1 MKKPKLIQYGVTILW
16 LILGAGAGLLVAGL
30 QREPPQERALVI
42 RARKYAFSP
51 HVLRVNRGDRI
62 EIRLE
67 AEDVTH
73 GFYLEGY
80 DIDAKVR
87 PENPTFW
94 LRRPSEGEEEYEE
107 VEAIRF
113 TADRTGKFRYRC
125 SITCG
130 YMHPFMQ
137 GELIVEPN
145 YLYPVSLGLTGGL
158 VLALLLPL
166 GRRRGS

>member
-1 MKKPKLIQYGVTILW
+1 MKRPKLIQYGITLLL
-16 LILGAGAGLLVAGL
+16 LILGAGAGLLVADR
-30 QREPPQERALVI
+30 QADPPQERTVVI

-51 HVLRVNRGDRI
+51 HVLRVNRGDHI

-87 PENPTFW
+87 PENPTIW
-94 LRRPSEGEEEYEE
+94 LRRPSEGEEYEE
-107 VEAIRF
+107 VEVIRF

-158 VLALLLPL
+158 ALALLLPL
-166 GRRRGS
+166 GRRRRL

>member
-1 MKKPKLIQYGVTILW
+1 MKRPKMIQYGITVLW
-16 LILGAGAGLLVAGL
+16 LVLGAGAGLLVAGL
-30 QREPPQERALVI
+30 QGEPPQERTVVI
-42 RARKYAFSP
+42 RASKYAFSP
-51 HVLRVNRGDRI
+51 HVLRVNRGDYI

-87 PENPTFW
+87 PENPTIW
-94 LRRPSEGEEEYEE
+94 LRRPSESEEYEE
-107 VEAIRF
+107 VDVIRF

-145 YLYPVSLGLTGGL
+145 YLFPVSLGLTGGL
-158 VLALLLPL
+158 ALALLLPL
-166 GRRRGS
+166 GRRRLS